1 MMATDEAS
9 ASVPPSSPPPL
20 GPLTPEQQRLVE
32 EARWLLPHVVREVA
46 GRLKRLPL
54 RIDMDAVAAE
64 GLTLAA
70 RSYDPKLGVP
80 FDRYAKHRA
89 RGAIFDAARREL
101 RDLQRIQ
108 CAVREAGTDV
118 LTYEK
123 PRGDAFQDGDAEVQG
138 HLDAYCA
145 THLAAMF
152 ASQAGEMAR
161 AVGEQRF
168 VLAEEQRRAREALER
183 ALVGLDDREQTLVRL
198 HYFQGRDMRQVAKEL
213 RVSYP
218 SVHRY
223 RNKVLERLG
232 IRLRAAGVT
241 EAPAGGLEP

>member
-1 MMATDEAS
+1 MMAADDAS
-9 ASVPPSSPPPL
+9 ATAPPSPPVLSAPL
-20 GPLTPEQQRLVE
+20 SAEQQRMVE
-32 EARWLLPHVVREVA
+32 QTRWLVPHIARDA
-46 GRLKRLPL
+46 ARRLKQLAL
-54 RIDMDAVAAE
+54 RIDVSALADE

-70 RSYDPKLGVP
+70 RSYDPTLGVP
-80 FDRYAKHRA
+80 FERYARYRA
-89 RGAIFDAARREL
+89 TGTIFDAARREA

-123 PRGDAFQDGDAEVQG
+123 PRGDAFHDGDADVQG
-138 HLDAYCA
+138 HLDSYCA

-161 AVGEQRF
+161 AVGEERF
-168 VLAEEQRRAREALER
+168 VLAEDELHAREALDR
-183 ALVGLDDREQTLVRL
+183 ALVGLDEREQTLVRL
-198 HYFQGRDMRQVAKEL
+198 HYFQGQDMRQVAKAL

-241 EAPAGGLEP
+241 QAPPGSL